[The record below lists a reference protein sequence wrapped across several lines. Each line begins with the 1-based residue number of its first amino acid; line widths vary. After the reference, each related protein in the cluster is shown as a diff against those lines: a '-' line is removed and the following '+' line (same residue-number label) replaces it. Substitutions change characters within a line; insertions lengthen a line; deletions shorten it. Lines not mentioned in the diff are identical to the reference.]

1 MKIALLKDRQV
12 LRPFGKG
19 SYVWAPMCVANGR
32 KVLTLIRNA
41 YGKFS
46 LYIDA
51 MTYNSH
57 NAALQQSGQGCYLN
71 GHW

>member
-1 MKIALLKDRQV
+1 MKAAFLKVREAAPAIWYG
-12 LRPFGKG
+12 LIRMG
-19 SYVWAPMCVANGR
+19 PMCAANGR
-32 KVLTLIRNA
+32 KMLTLIRNA

-57 NAALQQSGQGCYLN
+57 NAALQQSGQGYLN

>member
-1 MKIALLKDRQV
+1 
-12 LRPFGKG
+12 
-19 SYVWAPMCVANGR
+19 MCTANG
-32 KVLTLIRNA
+32 KKALTVIRNG
-41 YGKFS
+41 YGKLS

-57 NAALQQSGQGCYLN
+57 NAALQQSGQGYHLN